1 MFDVGYFPPNTP
13 LEHAIP
19 EITPFPFGWLSVP
32 SVASFDH
39 PKSGTWLPCGAGGG
53 RWFFGCAPP
62 LS

>member
-13 LEHAIP
+13 PEHAIP
-19 EITPFPFGWLSVP
+19 RGYAVPFGWLSVP

-53 RWFFGCAPP
+53 
-62 LS
+62 